1 MRQRKG
7 RPVHVEQCGQG
18 MHQGWRRSQS
28 MHRLTQVWQGAP
40 ARSGQGTTLSDRW
53 SSTKGV
59 ASSFAASVQ
68 GHTCLFLSRCLW
80 HSFFFSSR
88 LLLIY
93 LFPPQKLLDFAT
105 IKSVFG
111 ANKYNG
117 IELQKK
123 KKFPGE
129 FRHGY
134 VFRRWKHV
142 DTYQWIPHRLHCICN
157 SFFLL
162 SFHYLLA
169 HITSAGSFTATSNL
183 LSFFTSWSRGAK

>member
-1 MRQRKG
+1 
-7 RPVHVEQCGQG
+7 
-18 MHQGWRRSQS
+18 

-123 KKFPGE
+123 KNSPGNLGTVTCFEGESMSILTSEFLTGFIVFATLFFCFRFITYWHTSLRQALLLLHQICFPFSLLDLVVRNSRTVTHVSVAPSE
-129 FRHGY
+129 SRVPHG
-134 VFRRWKHV
+134 
-142 DTYQWIPHRLHCICN
+142 
-157 SFFLL
+157 
-162 SFHYLLA
+162 
-169 HITSAGSFTATSNL
+169 
-183 LSFFTSWSRGAK
+183 